1 MKKLFTIVIAIVA
14 TLFYCSAQEV
24 DNQNSDAVLRIGE
37 NTVSVNNGRLSL
49 VLNGTS
55 FEIGEKS
62 ATEQSG
68 VEAYNEMLS
77 TINTDSEQKNQKV
90 YGGFM
95 GIGAPW
101 FNHFAACEFGTSAL
115 VGLDFDGYTQD
126 DANAM
131 MFNNSKAF
139 SYSINLGT
147 INVPITKS
155 RSFVFSLAWGFTIER
170 YTFMYDYT
178 LKLLDGVIRP
188 VALEEGYSKSQME
201 VSLFHLPMTLDW
213 NISRSV
219 FISAGLN
226 FDILLGSSLIYQKPR
241 TIVQNSIPVNPV
253 QVGATAR
260 VGWKRLYGFVN
271 YSFMDMYKR
280 GTGPGGKRL
289 SVGVGIW
296 F

>member
-1 MKKLFTIVIAIVA
+1 MKKLFIIVIAIVA
-14 TLFYCSAQEV
+14 TSFYCSAQEV
-24 DNQNSDAVLRIGE
+24 DNKNSDAVLRIGE

-49 VLNGTS
+49 MLNGTS
-55 FEIGEKS
+55 FEIGEKRQ
-62 ATEQSG
+62 TEQSR
-68 VEAYNEMLS
+68 VETYNEMLS
-77 TINTDSEQKNQKV
+77 TINAEPEQNQKA

-101 FNHFAACEFGTSAL
+101 FNHFAACEFGICAL
-115 VGLDFDGYTQD
+115 VDLNFNGYTQD
-126 DANAM
+126 EANAM
-131 MFNNSKAF
+131 MFNDPKAF
-139 SYSINLGT
+139 SYTINLGT

-170 YTFMYDYT
+170 YTFMHNYT
-178 LKLLDGVIRP
+178 LKLLDGMIRP

-201 VSLFHLPMTLDW
+201 VSQFHLPMTLDW

-226 FDILLGSSLIYQKPR
+226 LDILLGPSLIYQKPR

-260 VGWKRLYGFVN
+260 VGWKRLYGFIN

-280 GTGPGGKRL
+280 GTGPEGKRL
-289 SVGVGIW
+289 SAGVGIW